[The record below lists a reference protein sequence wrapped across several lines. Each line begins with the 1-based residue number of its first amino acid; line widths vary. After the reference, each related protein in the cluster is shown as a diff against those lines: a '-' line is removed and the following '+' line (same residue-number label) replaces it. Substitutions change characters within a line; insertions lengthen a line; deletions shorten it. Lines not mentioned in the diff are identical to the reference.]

1 MTLGS
6 FINPLQQREAQLVD
20 RSYPTIDTSNMN
32 NRLLDTIS
40 NLPQLQA
47 QGRKLAQQQQI
58 QEGVSQIYSQPN
70 LSTSQRLQQVGDV
83 YGRAGAGAEAL
94 AANTAYEDQKDKD
107 LKQKIETFT
116 AVGKLLGNVY
126 QSSLQESPDDK
137 EEAIKKVN
145 NLLDGLI
152 KSGIGKDVEDALR
165 GMAQSG
171 YELSLSNDNERDLRV
186 VDNQDG
192 TQSIVDIAKYLPKNK
207 SSIVIE
213 GSATGVETLAQAKA
227 KAQMRSEIAL
237 NQTEQEL
244 AMKQIS
250 NQIEKRQETVV
261 DSLKKTIDSDKAS
274 LQKIDQA
281 LISLSQPDNPISV
294 SLIPLQAVK
303 VFEKDRTSDADVAR
317 ATNQSYRGALN
328 RFVSGR
334 LQGKLADSDRADY
347 GRMFK
352 AMQVGMRF
360 SKNRNQ
366 LLLAGDSTGLDD
378 IMGDITPSGKDN
390 VVTNFQS
397 FSDPAFIK
405 MKETGILDKLSNYG
419 MSFAIQGNLYRFDN
433 GRLQKLDDSATPKE
447 QPSSKNQNNNG
458 IKIGNK
464 VFNLPNRR

>member
-171 YELSLSNDNERDLRV
+171 YEFSLSNDNERDLRV

-237 NQTEQEL
+237 NQT
-244 AMKQIS
+244 
-250 NQIEKRQETVV
+250 
-261 DSLKKTIDSDKAS
+261 
-274 LQKIDQA
+274 
-281 LISLSQPDNPISV
+281 
-294 SLIPLQAVK
+294 
-303 VFEKDRTSDADVAR
+303 
-317 ATNQSYRGALN
+317 
-328 RFVSGR
+328 
-334 LQGKLADSDRADY
+334 
-347 GRMFK
+347 
-352 AMQVGMRF
+352 
-360 SKNRNQ
+360 
-366 LLLAGDSTGLDD
+366 
-378 IMGDITPSGKDN
+378 
-390 VVTNFQS
+390 
-397 FSDPAFIK
+397 
-405 MKETGILDKLSNYG
+405 
-419 MSFAIQGNLYRFDN
+419 
-433 GRLQKLDDSATPKE
+433 
-447 QPSSKNQNNNG
+447 
-458 IKIGNK
+458 
-464 VFNLPNRR
+464 